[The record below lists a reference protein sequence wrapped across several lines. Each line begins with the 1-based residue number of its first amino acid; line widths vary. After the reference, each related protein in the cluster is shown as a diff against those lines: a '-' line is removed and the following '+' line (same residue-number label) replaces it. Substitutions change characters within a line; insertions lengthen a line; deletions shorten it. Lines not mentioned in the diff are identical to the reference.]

1 MRDFNS
7 AAVVAKESL
16 KSDAPKESKGDY
28 KRLTI
33 TLPPQMWDRV
43 IDEMASRKKSGVDTS
58 NGASGVVRD
67 ALAKYFEN
75 F

>member
-16 KSDAPKESKGDY
+16 RNDTPKQGKGDY

-33 TLPPQMWDRV
+33 TLPPQMWDMV
-43 IDEMASRKKSGVDTS
+43 IDAMAERKKSGEDTT

-67 ALAKYFEN
+67 ALAMYFKI
-75 F
+75 